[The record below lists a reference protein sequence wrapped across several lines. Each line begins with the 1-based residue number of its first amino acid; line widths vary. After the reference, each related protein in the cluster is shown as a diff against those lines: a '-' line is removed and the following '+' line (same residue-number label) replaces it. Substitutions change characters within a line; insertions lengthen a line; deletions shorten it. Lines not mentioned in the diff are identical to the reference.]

1 MTETSLITF
10 SRRGFVLVSAGSLLS
25 ACVTMPTNKG
35 VPSGTKDETA
45 AALPMVNELRRS
57 KGLSS
62 LSVNSAA
69 STAAAYQADRMV
81 KAQKMAHLIGL
92 TDSFL
97 IRMKDGKVP
106 LPAAKTSQAVR
117 IALNASSRPGSPLPT
132 ISRTCWGHIT
142 DLAWPSLT
150 MPQTE
155 TAPIGR
161 WYSAPEP
168 ISRAYGRPN
177 GRPCCRADRGCCPRA
192 RAPQSWT
199 VP

>member
-106 LPAAKTSQAVR
+106 LPAAENVASGQDSVERVVKAWITSPHHLENMLGSYNGLGVAVAYDAANR
-117 IALNASSRPGSPLPT
+117 NRPYWAMVL
-132 ISRTCWGHIT
+132 C
-142 DLAWPSLT
+142 A
-150 MPQTE
+150 
-155 TAPIGR
+155 
-161 WYSAPEP
+161 
-168 ISRAYGRPN
+168 
-177 GRPCCRADRGCCPRA
+177 
-192 RAPQSWT
+192 
-199 VP
+199 